1 MQQIDSNHKY
11 YAMLKGCWRS
21 DDGLCAA
28 EFSEYPHVKV
38 EYGGGLLD
46 SSYNVCEVD
55 PFAYMQP
62 ANSFGMMSMINCAPH
77 PNERLRFMINN
88 HTVYA
93 DGKTLFS
100 LTAWYTIDDVLHFD
114 MMDLNDGSKQEITLT
129 RVKTDSD
136 EAVDCFDDNG
146 KYHCGC
152 GYVGPVGKF
161 CPECG
166 KQI

>member
-11 YAMLKGCWRS
+11 YVMLKGSWRT
-21 DDGLCAA
+21 DDGLCTA
-28 EFSEYPHVKV
+28 EFSGYPHVKV
-38 EYGGGLLD
+38 EYGGGVMD

-62 ANSFGMMSMINCAPH
+62 VNSFGMMGMNAAPH

-100 LTAWYTIDDVLHFD
+100 ITAWYTIDDVLHFEI
-114 MMDLNDGSKQEITLT
+114 MDLNDGSKKEITLT
-129 RVKTDSD
+129 RDKTDD
-136 EAVDCFDDNG
+136 EVPVNVFDDNG
-146 KYHCGC
+146 NYHCQC
-152 GYVGPVGKF
+152 GYKGPASKF